1 MHRPEKSAMEP
12 TDLEKKSLETH
23 VDLCAARYRFLEEKM
38 ATVEE
43 KVDDLEKLTKQIHEC
58 IIRSNERRSDQILKW
73 AGGVIAVLLAV
84 SGWAIGTLIL
94 G

>member
-1 MHRPEKSAMEP
+1 MEP